1 MKLYKLTVEYAIVV
15 AAEDGEEACSVEDNA
30 VHYMMQGADDILSHP
45 PDNALAEEIKSEND
59 LPSQWIADALPFT
72 SAGLDHDESNL
83 TIRQI
88 LELSNRDPKSLT
100 YTVVVSAEPSV
111 PVHNREGFKSFKQA
125 LKHLKQVA
133 AELES
138 DAVFQIMKVFPDGQ
152 TTAALH
158 LTTGEISYGNV

>member
-15 AAEDGEEACSVEDNA
+15 AAEDEKGLREIEDNA
-30 VHYMMQGADDILSHP
+30 VHYMLQGADDILSHP
-45 PDNALAEEIKSEND
+45 PDNALAEEIKSEED
-59 LPSQWIADALPFT
+59 LPAQWIVDALPFT
-72 SAGLDHDESNL
+72 SAGLDHEESNL

-88 LELSNRDPKSLT
+88 LELSNKDPKNLT

-133 AELES
+133 AALES

-158 LTTGEISYGNV
+158 LTTGELNYGNV